1 MSFLSELLK
10 ESASGGATTSNMGA
24 NTRNSLFGVNGN
36 NEKGDVNVMIRRMG
50 FVSVEDLL
58 NKKTKKKKKLFSTIS
73 EADNS
78 AAAVKPFDYQE
89 TLAKLDQ
96 AVKTAGERKENVAVF
111 GLEDDE
117 GKIVK
122 VYIDKDQADNFEE
135 ALGALL
141 ADNDTV
147 FADEDE
153 PKTETEI
160 AEILYKLKDQF
171 EIRDVVW
178 GNIQGDEEEEF
189 EVEGEGDLG
198 DEEGME
204 GEMGDEEGMEGEDG
218 ELGDEEG
225 MEGEMGADATEANAT
240 TALQSVIDMMRA
252 DSDARKA
259 EALARQSEAEAVI
272 AKNAALAAQA
282 QVEKE
287 EDLLDMQTAE
297 KAEKAAKKEA
307 EQLAKLARYKKEV
320 GDADAVL
327 APEDDEADFAAGME
341 GGDEMPADDMD
352 MDMGGE
358 DDFGMEG
365 EENEEKVVMAR
376 EKPQREIS
384 KEQLAKLILKYAK
397 SHGQ

>member
-10 ESASGGATTSNMGA
+10 ESASGGATTSNIGA
-24 NTRNSLFGVNGN
+24 NTRNSLFGVNNN

-50 FVSVEDLL
+50 FVTVEDLL
-58 NKKTKKKKKLFSTIS
+58 KNKKKKKLFSTLK

-122 VYIDKDQADNFEE
+122 VYIDKDQADNFEQ

-171 EIRDVVW
+171 DIRDVVW

-189 EVEGEGDLG
+189 EVEGEG
-198 DEEGME
+198 ME
-204 GEMGDEEGMEGEDG
+204 GEGMEGEDADMEG
-218 ELGDEEG
+218 EGMEDEIGEEGEG
-225 MEGEMGADATEANAT
+225 MEGGDATEENAT

-287 EDLLDMQTAE
+287 EDLLDMQSAE

-327 APEDDEADFAAGME
+327 APEDDEADFAAGM
-341 GGDEMPADDMD
+341 GGEEMPADDMD
-352 MDMGGE
+352 MDMDMGGE
-358 DDFGMEG
+358 EDFGMEG
-365 EENEEKVVMAR
+365 EENEEKVVIAR
-376 EKPQREIS
+376 EAPQREIS

-397 SHGQ
+397 ANGQ

>member
-204 GEMGDEEGMEGEDG
+204 GEMGDEEGMEGEMD
-218 ELGDEEG
+218 DEEG

-352 MDMGGE
+352 MGGE

-376 EKPQREIS
+376 ETPQREIS